1 MRTRKSASEI
11 YWPLKRKSFHVE
23 TYDPNKQSASK
34 AEENE
39 GKKCKQEMLEF
50 IEIKGKECKE
60 EMFKFIESIMIRH
73 VNSVLFPRKK
83 WYAMNKRMKVRDLF
97 AIGTEHEWRHLLLD
111 MPTT

>member
-1 MRTRKSASEI
+1 MRPRKFASEI
-11 YWPLKRKSFHVE
+11 YWPLKRNSFHVE
-23 TYDPNKQSASK
+23 TYDPNERFASK

-50 IEIKGKECKE
+50 IGIKGKECKQ

-83 WYAMNKRMKVRDLF
+83 WYAMNKRIKVRNRI
-97 AIGTEHEWRHLLLD
+97 AIISQFNLD
-111 MPTT
+111 INPN